1 MKIAGIDFPSPLLS
15 ALRDGELVVF
25 AGAGVSMGEPACLPS
40 FKELA
45 EKIAQGTGEV
55 LQDETE
61 DRFLGRLHDKGVK
74 VHERAVR
81 ELSRNNPKPTALHK
95 NLLRLYRKSEKV
107 RVVTT
112 NFDLLFEEAAQD
124 VFGTV
129 PKVSQAPE
137 LPQARDFYGIAH
149 IHGDLN
155 HPRGIVLTDKDFGAA
170 YIGAAYMNKGWAKD
184 FLVELFG
191 HLKVLFVGY
200 SHNDIILTYLARGL
214 DVDETQPR
222 FALTDVTDDSDL
234 QRWKSLGIEPVIY
247 PKPNAKD
254 HSRLYEGVRRLADR
268 ANCSIS
274 DWQRE
279 ITGIAEKSPLSLDE
293 EAADLIADSLSYA
306 GTDAILHA
314 SSHLA

>member
-1 MKIAGIDFPSPLLS
+1 MKIAEIDFPLSPLLS
-15 ALRDGELVVF
+15 ALRNGELVIF

-45 EKIAQGTGEV
+45 EKIAQRTDKR
-55 LQDETE
+55 LQDGETE

-95 NLLRLYRKSEKV
+95 NLLRLHQKSEQV

-112 NFDLLFEEAAQD
+112 NFDLLFEKAAQD

-137 LPQARDFYGIAH
+137 LPQARNFYGIAH

-155 HPRGIVLTDKDFGAA
+155 HPQDLVLTDKDFGAA
-170 YIGAAYMNKGWAKD
+170 YMKKGWGATD

-191 HLKVLFVGY
+191 HFTVLFVGY
-200 SHNDIILTYLARGL
+200 SHNDIILNYLARGL
-214 DVDETQPR
+214 LVDSTKPCR
-222 FALTDVTDDSDL
+222 FALTDDSDL
-234 QRWKSLGIEPVIY
+234 QRWKSLGIDPVIY
-247 PKPNAKD
+247 PKPDCKGSQQAL
-254 HSRLYEGVRRLADR
+254 RGR
-268 ANCSIS
+268 
-274 DWQRE
+274 
-279 ITGIAEKSPLSLDE
+279 PSL
-293 EAADLIADSLSYA
+293 
-306 GTDAILHA
+306 G
-314 SSHLA
+314 

>member
-1 MKIAGIDFPSPLLS
+1 MKIAGIDFPPPLLS

-95 NLLRLYRKSEKV
+95 NLLRLYRKSEQV

-155 HPRGIVLTDKDFGAA
+155 HPRGIVLTDIEQG
-170 YIGAAYMNKGWAKD
+170 IRESIQEV
-184 FLVELFG
+184 LELRF
-191 HLKVLFVGY
+191 
-200 SHNDIILTYLARGL
+200 
-214 DVDETQPR
+214 QPP
-222 FALTDVTDDSDL
+222 A
-234 QRWKSLGIEPVIY
+234 
-247 PKPNAKD
+247 
-254 HSRLYEGVRRLADR
+254 VRRLADQIAAIDDVPRLKQLHR
-268 ANCSIS
+268 AAI
-274 DWQRE
+274 QV
-279 ITGIAEKSPLSLDE
+279 PSLEAFRNLLYADE
-293 EAADLIADSLSYA
+293 
-306 GTDAILHA
+306 
-314 SSHLA
+314 